1 MIKPFGA
8 CIALTL
14 ALLVGPTHADPI
26 RVDAKP
32 IALFESRPNEHHT
45 GRLIYRGGLE
55 LSSNDRRFGGLSDLS
70 VSADGTRLLAVSDMA
85 FWLKARLSYD
95 AQGNLAGI
103 ADTEMASML
112 NEAGAPMV
120 EKEGDAEG
128 LTAITPGEPWG
139 TVLVSFERN
148 VRVWRYDLSHGL
160 NAKPANV
167 PIGVWVAPLDNNKQL
182 EAITLF
188 RPDTLLAFGEEA
200 PDGGD
205 IPGALEAYPGDP
217 AHMDTRLLTVA
228 VHKPYAITSAATA
241 PDGSVYMLERRF
253 SFLGGLGMEIR
264 HIPPADIRPRA
275 RIEGTVLAKLGG
287 EANIDNMEGIAVRK
301 GARGETL
308 LYVIS
313 DDNYN
318 ALERTVLMMFEV
330 Q

>member
-1 MIKPFGA
+1 MSKAIGA
-8 CIALTL
+8 WV
-14 ALLVGPTHADPI
+14 ALLVMLAGPADADSIQIAAHAIP
-26 RVDAKP
+26 
-32 IALFESRPNEHHT
+32 LFDSRPDEHHT

-55 LSSNDRRFGGLSDLS
+55 LSSSDSRFGGLSDLI
-70 VSADGTRLLAVSDMA
+70 VSSDGTRILAISDMA
-85 FWLKARLSYD
+85 YWLKARLTYD
-95 AQGNLAGI
+95 TQGNLAGMTD
-103 ADTEMASML
+103 AEMASML

-128 LTAITPGEPWG
+128 LTAVTPREPWG

-160 NAKPANV
+160 NAKPANM
-167 PIGVWVAPLDNNKQL
+167 PIGPWVAPLDNNKQL

-188 RPDTLLAFGEEA
+188 HPDTLLAFAEEA

-205 IPGALEAYPGDP
+205 IPAAFEAYPGDP
-217 AHMDTRLLTVA
+217 AHMNTRLMTVA
-228 VHKPYAITSAATA
+228 VHKPFAITSAATA
-241 PDGSVYMLERRF
+241 PDGSVFMLERRF
-253 SFLGGLGMEIR
+253 SLLGGLGMEIR
-264 HIPPADIRPRA
+264 HIPPDDFHPGA
-275 RIEGTVLAKLGG
+275 RIEGTVLATLGS

-301 GARGETL
+301 GPRGETL